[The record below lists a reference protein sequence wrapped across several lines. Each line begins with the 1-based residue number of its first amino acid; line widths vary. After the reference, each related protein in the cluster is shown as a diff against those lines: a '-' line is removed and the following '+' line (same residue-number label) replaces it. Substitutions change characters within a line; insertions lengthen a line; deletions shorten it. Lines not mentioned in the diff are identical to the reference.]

1 MPIDPELW
9 AETLSEIVRN
19 VLAWLPV
26 LGGALLLLILGWI
39 VARLAQ
45 ALLSGLLRRVGFDR
59 VAERAGLTE
68 FLVNAGFEA
77 SASRLLA
84 RIVYWL
90 VLLLFLLAAAETLRL
105 QGVVDT
111 LEALVLYLPS
121 VLAATL
127 ILLLGSLV
135 ASVVGDGIGAL
146 MSQAG
151 VRAGPLMGQMAR
163 YVLLG
168 FVAILALGQLGVE
181 TTLLTTV
188 TTVLVTALALALAL
202 AFGLGSRDLARNI
215 MAGFHLRDL
224 FVEGQQVRIGAH
236 EGPLVQI
243 GAVKSTIETDEG
255 LVTLANA
262 RLVEEEVT
270 VVAQAGSTSQET

>member
-1 MPIDPELW
+1 MPIDPQLW
-9 AETLSEIVRN
+9 TETLSEIVRSI
-19 VLAWLPV
+19 LAWLPA

-45 ALLSGLLRRVGFDR
+45 SLLSGVLRRLGFDR
-59 VAERAGLTE
+59 VAERAGLTN

-77 SASRLLA
+77 SVSRLLA

-90 VLLLFLLAAAETLRL
+90 ILLLFLLAAAETLGL

-111 LEALVLYLPS
+111 LEALVVYLPS

-135 ASVVGDGIGAL
+135 ANVVGDSIGAL
-146 MSQAG
+146 TTQAG
-151 VRAGPLMGQMAR
+151 VRAGPLLGQLAR
-163 YVLLG
+163 YVLLV

-215 MAGFHLRDL
+215 MAGFHLREL
-224 FVEGQQVRIGAH
+224 FAEGQHLRVGAH
-236 EGPLVQI
+236 EGPLVRI
-243 GAVKSTIETDEG
+243 GAVKSTVETDEG

-262 RLVEEEVT
+262 MLVEEEVT
-270 VVAQAGSTSQET
+270 VVARPGGDAGEA